1 MDVKEPA
8 LLRRLV
14 KMVADKG
21 MTNEVCYFVGSTYI
35 DNILEYNKDAIPFP
49 WVSNTTD
56 VNNYQK
62 YYAKSIPGGI
72 HYHFLPSSEVLS
84 SVQPS
89 TY

>member
-1 MDVKEPA
+1 
-8 LLRRLV
+8 
-14 KMVADKG
+14 MVADKG

-62 YYAKSIPGGI
+62 CG
-72 HYHFLPSSEVLS
+72 F
-84 SVQPS
+84 S
-89 TY
+89 TNICRRYRFGNSARMFE

>member
-49 WVSNTTD
+49 WLVIR
-56 VNNYQK
+56 QM
-62 YYAKSIPGGI
+62 
-72 HYHFLPSSEVLS
+72 
-84 SVQPS
+84 
-89 TY
+89 